1 MHISQLK
8 LRNYKSFRELTLDF
22 NENLAVFA
30 GVNGSGKS
38 TVLKA
43 LATLLSWPTRRFANP
58 KAQGNAIDFA
68 HDASYGCSES
78 QISVSLK
85 DGDFSYAWSL
95 ASTKKGGRWSR
106 NLELSQVNEWAN
118 RIQATLLEKSD
129 CSIPLFVYYP
139 VDRSIIDIP
148 LRIRK
153 KHQFQALDALDGN
166 LNSQSRFRVFFEWF
180 RNQEDLENEKR
191 LEEAS
196 YRDRSLNAVRK
207 AVSVFL
213 PECTDLRIR
222 RSPLRMVVKKNGS
235 EVFVDDLSDGEKS
248 LLALVG
254 DLARRLSIANE
265 NLEDPLCG
273 SGIVLIDEVDLHLH
287 PAWQRSVVAKMQ
299 RAFPNCQFFLTTH
312 SPQILGNVPTRNL
325 YLLKPTQDGVEIHQP
340 ERSFGL
346 STSEVVDELM
356 PEDPNIPLSQNETVR
371 QKLVDIYKWIDSEKF
386 EKARKE
392 IKSLKENELKD
403 NRSDIPSLLEA
414 ETYLNGMDI

>member
-1 MHISQLK
+1 M
-8 LRNYKSFRELTLDF
+8 
-22 NENLAVFA
+22 
-30 GVNGSGKS
+30 G
-38 TVLKA
+38 
-43 LATLLSWPTRRFANP
+43 
-58 KAQGNAIDFA
+58 
-68 HDASYGCSES
+68 ES
-78 QISVSLK
+78 NSSDLV
-85 DGDFSYAWSL
+85 
-95 ASTKKGGRWSR
+95 
-106 NLELSQVNEWAN
+106 
-118 RIQATLLEKSD
+118 EKSD

-325 YLLKPTQDGVEIHQP
+325 YLLTPTQDGVEIHQP

-371 QKLVDIYKWIDSEKF
+371 QNS
-386 EKARKE
+386 RKPVK
-392 IKSLKENELKD
+392 KS
-403 NRSDIPSLLEA
+403 RV
-414 ETYLNGMDI
+414 